1 LIPARLFGQETKM
14 IHRRRNIMNL
24 TRRERCRRGATLVE
38 VAIVLPVTF
47 FLIFALVVG
56 VVGVFSYQ
64 EVASLTRTAGRY
76 ASTHGAQY
84 RKDAGLAIG
93 TATDWQTDINTNA
106 VQPAVIMLD
115 PKLLTMQATWPDVI
129 NQAGVPDN
137 WPTST
142 VTVTITYQWFP
153 QLYLVGPY
161 HMTSSS
167 CMVIT
172 N

>member
-1 LIPARLFGQETKM
+1 M
-14 IHRRRNIMNL
+14 IHREWNTMSL
-24 TRRERCRRGATLVE
+24 TPRERCRRGATLLE

-93 TATDWQTDINTNA
+93 TAAAWQTDINANA

-115 PKLLTMQATWPDVI
+115 PNLLSMQATWPDVV
-129 NQAGVPDN
+129 NQPGMPDN
-137 WPTST
+137 WPTAT

-153 QLYLVGPY
+153 ELYLVGPY
-161 HMTSSS
+161 QMTSTS